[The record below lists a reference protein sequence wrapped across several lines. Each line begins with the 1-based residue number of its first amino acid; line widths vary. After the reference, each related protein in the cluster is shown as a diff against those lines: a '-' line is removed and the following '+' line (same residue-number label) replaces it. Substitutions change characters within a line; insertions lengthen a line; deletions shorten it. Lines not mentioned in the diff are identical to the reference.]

1 MEARQEPASRDSAS
15 PLVPAPPGELPG
27 DPDVEGVD
35 VQRRLHR
42 HYTSL
47 LAEPE
52 CFEAAPSL
60 RQVQEIEPLE
70 RAWIERLDARCA
82 PHELP
87 AGAAQFRDWYFEHA
101 ARHTQMIAGF
111 TSYLEHRAS
120 VAEMAMFFAV
130 EEQVDGKFDD
140 LMALAQLGT
149 SGEVKLAIGDN
160 YWDEMGCGDPR
171 QVHTTLF
178 DTSVRWMRERL
189 DEQGLA
195 RSRLELPEV
204 YANANQ
210 LLMYGLH
217 RRYAPRLIGALGVL
231 EQTASQRFQA
241 MVRGCTRLGVPADV
255 IAYQRVHVG
264 VDHDHGAEWFEHV
277 LTPLVHRSPALLAE
291 ICRGVLTRC
300 DVAVRYYHTVQ
311 SRLLSS
317 ERRERAQP

>member
-1 MEARQEPASRDSAS
+1 VGGIA
-15 PLVPAPPGELPG
+15 G
-27 DPDVEGVD
+27 DEGVEGVEA
-35 VQRRLHR
+35 QRRLHR

-52 CFEAAPSL
+52 CFAAAPSL
-60 RQVQEIEPLE
+60 DQMQEIERIE
-70 RAWIERLDARCA
+70 RAWLERLDGRCA
-82 PHELP
+82 ELELP
-87 AGAAQFRDWYFEHA
+87 SGAAQFRDWYFEHA
-101 ARHTQMIAGF
+101 ARHTQMIAGL

-120 VAEMAMFFAV
+120 VAEMALFFAV
-130 EEQVDGKFDD
+130 EEKVDSKFDD

-178 DTSVRWMRERL
+178 DISVTWMRARL
-189 DEQGLA
+189 DAGELA

-241 MVRGCTRLGVPADV
+241 MVRGCTRLGVPSDV

-300 DVAVRYYHTVQ
+300 DVAVRYYTTVQ
-311 SRLLSS
+311 SRLLSPARTEAPS
-317 ERRERAQP
+317 P